1 MKTIMLPEDPVK
13 IRALFEQVQDE
24 DVILQLADG
33 RQFILSAIDDFDLEI
48 VQTRRNEKLMA
59 FLDDRAKQAQT
70 ISIDEVRR
78 QLGII

>member
-1 MKTIMLPEDPVK
+1 MIYPRIFVD
-13 IRALFEQVQDE
+13 FHN
-24 DVILQLADG
+24 ADSQG
-33 RQFILSAIDDFDLEI
+33 RLRLNCVGANDDFDLEI